1 MGRIVGLC
9 LQIIPIILFIG
20 SIFAYF
26 YVVNVGPR
34 ELPRKHPLN
43 RKMAVPVFIISIG
56 MFMIPLPD
64 LLGYVG
70 IGLCVGGIFWYAIL
84 FGEARKEFPQMT
96 DGQWLAKAKSRYAK
110 YDIDEV
116 QLPAP
121 DEPPADETQ
130 PKE

>member
-9 LQIIPIILFIG
+9 LQIIPIILFLG

-43 RKMAVPVFIISIG
+43 RKMALPVFVVAIG

-70 IGLCVGGIFWYAIL
+70 IGLSVVGIFWYANL
-84 FGEARKEFPQMT
+84 FGEARKEFPPMT
-96 DGQWLAKAKSRYAK
+96 DKQWLDKARARYSK
-110 YDIDEV
+110 DDVLEV

-121 DEPPADETQ
+121 DEPPSEESQ
-130 PKE
+130 QKE